1 MLELRESNME
11 SFKQLMPFKLNP
23 IDLSKTT
30 FDLPD
35 FDTKYKA
42 NKLSPDA
49 ISNGRRDLYN
59 YDWPVYSD
67 MDGSQYLVNPNM
79 ENKLPKWRATKVTDN
94 IQTLLPKLD
103 YIGGTSEE
111 VREKVAR
118 RIPGFLSK
126 ISNLS
131 EKYGIDRN
139 LLLHRIK
146 KEGFFDELAK
156 QYNRDTHAANQKSF
170 WESIPNMEINGFY
183 SLGLD
188 DAATELS
195 SGAVKPLRDVSYEVT
210 THSNEKGR
218 TVQSIIAPYDDA
230 LEIKAASLK
239 HRQDVMRS
247 KGTTEEDLNTWTNAA
262 YNLGMNHK
270 DLQDSTWIRKNY
282 TVPNYDH
289 YYK

>member
-11 SFKQLMPFKLNP
+11 PFKKLMPFKLNP
-23 IDLSKTT
+23 IDLSKTS

-35 FDTKYKA
+35 FGSKYWA
-42 NKLSPDA
+42 RKLSQDELN
-49 ISNGRRDLYN
+49 NGRRDLYN

-67 MDGSQYLVNPNM
+67 MDGSQYVVNPNM
-79 ENKLPKWRATKVTDN
+79 EKKLPKWRATKVADN
-94 IQTLLPKLD
+94 VQTLLPKLD

-118 RIPGFLSK
+118 KIPGFLSK

-131 EKYGIDRN
+131 ESYGIDRN

-146 KEGFFDELAK
+146 KEGFFDILAK
-156 QYNRDTHAANQKSF
+156 QYNRDTDAAKQKDF
-170 WESIPNMEINGFY
+170 WETVPNMEINGFS

-188 DAATELS
+188 DAATELA
-195 SGAVKPLRDVSYEVT
+195 SGAVKPLKDVTYEVMDGT
-210 THSNEKGR
+210 NEKGR
-218 TVQSIIAPYDDA
+218 AVKSIIAPYNDA

-239 HRQDVMRS
+239 HRQDVMSS
-247 KGTTEEDLNTWTNAA
+247 KGAVGEDLNTWTNAA
-262 YNLGMNHK
+262 YNLGTNHK
-270 DLQDSTWIRKNY
+270 DLQNSTWVRQNY